1 MNRSRRAA
9 RVTAELGAQV
19 GRWWGALQDLSPAA
33 RATSWLL
40 MSMIVGGVCLRIQ
53 GIGFPPRF
61 TFDEQFFVPNAR
73 HYLLGVPDEND
84 HPPLGKLFIA
94 VGILALGDNPVG
106 WRVASLVLGLQT
118 LVIAYLLAARLF
130 VDRRAGLLAA
140 AFVAA
145 DGFFLA
151 YARTALLDGGLAC
164 LVLWSLLAAVTA
176 RTWRGVLISALLVGL
191 ATTVKWSGALALVP
205 VTAVLLWGRRVPRR
219 ALALLA
225 VAPILHLGVWLA
237 TFPLSGRPL
246 SASGLA
252 SHMLALF
259 RHHLDMGKK
268 TNPLASPWYSWPALY
283 HPIVVKLADAGT
295 KRTYASSAGNPVL
308 FGAAT
313 LGILATFALAAGRR
327 LGPRRS
333 AAGDAGHLN
342 LAPFVMLAVAWLAL
356 LLPWTVA
363 RGAYVFMYHYLPSYG
378 FALVLLAGAVSRAE
392 RRAPLVALVFVA
404 VAFAA
409 AAYMAP
415 VWAEFPLSEAA
426 ANHRLVFIPWRP

>member
-9 RVTAELGAQV
+9 RVTAELAAQLR
-19 GRWWGALQDLSPAA
+19 RWWAALHDLSPAS
-33 RATSWLL
+33 RATTWLV

-130 VDRRAGLLAA
+130 RDRRAGLLAA
-140 AFVAA
+140 AFVAG

-164 LVLWSLLAAVTA
+164 LVLWSVLAAVTA

-205 VTAVLLWGRRVPRR
+205 VTVVLLWGGRVPRR
-219 ALALLA
+219 ALALLG
-225 VAPILHLGVWLA
+225 VAPILHLAVWLA
-237 TFPLSGRPL
+237 TFPLSGSPL

-252 SHMLALF
+252 SHMIALF

-283 HPIVVKLADAGT
+283 HPIVVKLADSGT

-313 LGILATFALAAGRR
+313 LGILATFGLAVGRR
-327 LGPRRS
+327 LVPRP
-333 AAGDAGHLN
+333 AADRDAGN

-392 RRAPLVALVFVA
+392 RRAPVVALVFVA
-404 VAFAA
+404 LAFGA

-415 VWAEFPLSEAA
+415 VWAELPLSEAA